1 MVDDE
6 VLNKAGMHIDDM
18 NRLRLLNPEISDML
32 TDLRSEGRSFA
43 AQMTSFRTTTEGLI
57 KAFEELAAL
66 VETEKL
72 RAMAARAALQSA
84 EKTKS
89 AESRQLQILIRERQ
103 VELERL
109 RVELAS
115 LQVVEQQ
122 QKDILQK
129 IIHG

>member
-57 KAFEELAAL
+57 KAFEE
-66 VETEKL
+66 
-72 RAMAARAALQSA
+72 
-84 EKTKS
+84 
-89 AESRQLQILIRERQ
+89 ILIRERQ